1 MKSALYLA
9 SALGLVAGAQ
19 ANPALAQTAVPED
32 TEASVP
38 EILVVARKRE
48 ESLDDV
54 PASVSALSAADQ
66 ENLVLANQFP
76 RPPKVY
82 FLGLRL

>member
-38 EILVVARKRE
+38 EILVA
-48 ESLDDV
+48 
-54 PASVSALSAADQ
+54 
-66 ENLVLANQFP
+66 
-76 RPPKVY
+76 
-82 FLGLRL
+82 